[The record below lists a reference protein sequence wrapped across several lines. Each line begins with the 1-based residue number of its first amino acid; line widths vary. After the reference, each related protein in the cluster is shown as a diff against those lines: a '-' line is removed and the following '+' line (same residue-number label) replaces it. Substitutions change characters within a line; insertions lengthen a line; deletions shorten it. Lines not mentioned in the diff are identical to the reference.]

1 MEIDK
6 GQLRDLMKEVRKLI
20 TQHLDARQT
29 YTNQNPKNIDRLKR
43 EALQKIPLLRRY
55 EGGWAT
61 LVIVRRLF
69 HTRYLLVADSLQCS
83 SPTGAASR
91 NQGTESS
98 PSRGVRPLPSTLM
111 QFLKPI
117 KPNVFKY
124 LLPLTSAGLV
134 DNDKF
139 QEFLTFSLDVKIGFI
154 RHALEERASESELKA
169 IINVIEKLDGTL

>member
-6 GQLRDLMKEVRKLI
+6 GQLRGLMKEVKTLI
-20 TQHLDARQT
+20 LQHLDAHQT
-29 YTNQNPKNIDRLKR
+29 YTKQNPKNIDRLKR

-69 HTRYLLVADSLQCS
+69 HRRFILKADKLCS
-83 SPTGAASR
+83 SLTSAASQDQR
-91 NQGTESS
+91 AESS
-98 PSRGVRPLPSTLM
+98 PAHDVRPSPSTLT

-124 LLPLTSAGLV
+124 LLPLTSAGFV
-134 DNDKF
+134 DNNQF
-139 QEFLTFSLDVKIGFI
+139 QEFLASPLDVKIGFI
-154 RHALEERASESELKA
+154 RHALEERASEKELKA
-169 IINVIEKLDGTL
+169 ILNAIEKLDGTL

>member
-1 MEIDK
+1 
-6 GQLRDLMKEVRKLI
+6 
-20 TQHLDARQT
+20 
-29 YTNQNPKNIDRLKR
+29 
-43 EALQKIPLLRRY
+43 
-55 EGGWAT
+55 
-61 LVIVRRLF
+61 
-69 HTRYLLVADSLQCS
+69 
-83 SPTGAASR
+83 
-91 NQGTESS
+91 
-98 PSRGVRPLPSTLM
+98 M

-169 IINVIEKLDGTL
+169 IINVIEKLDDTL